1 MKLEYKIE
9 PILFHL
15 KHIKR
20 MCLDN
25 RDCTGCP
32 FNLSN
37 EYCMFSGYQF
47 DEGVIP
53 EDWNIDE
60 LEADIM
66 YVDTDSIKIK
76 KEGDKDGC

>member
-1 MKLEYKIE
+1 MKLAYNIE

-25 RDCTGCP
+25 PDCTGCP

-37 EYCMFSGYQF
+37 GYCIFAGYQSI

-53 EDWNIDE
+53 EDWDLEE
-60 LEADIM
+60 LELE
-66 YVDTDSIKIK
+66 V
-76 KEGDKDGC
+76 KENG